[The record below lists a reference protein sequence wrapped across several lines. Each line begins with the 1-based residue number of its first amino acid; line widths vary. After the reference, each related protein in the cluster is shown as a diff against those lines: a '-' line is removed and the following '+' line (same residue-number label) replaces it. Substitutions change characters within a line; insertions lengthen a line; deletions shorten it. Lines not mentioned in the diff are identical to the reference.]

1 MQTKFS
7 RSLKR
12 NQEIFRDML
21 KLDTSDDIAMREF
34 TAIGLDCALFFVQG
48 MCGAQQISD
57 NVLRPM
63 QKSREEAYG
72 KAALDLAMKKLLE
85 AAEIK
90 AEKNISMAIEQ
101 MMQGQCLLLMDSVD
115 QAIIMDLRQY
125 VRRGIATPQT
135 ESVVVGPQEAFNEV
149 MRDNLTLLHRRLQSP
164 EFVTEI
170 LKVGTQMSTQ
180 VALCY
185 INGVCKQETVKEI
198 KRRIGGLAVDY
209 VLTSGSLEQLIE
221 DDPYAPLPQVA
232 ASERPD
238 RAVSFLLEGQAV
250 LLIDGSPRAIA
261 MPMGFW
267 HLFHAPDDTYMRWY
281 YGLFTRFIRMF
292 GSLVSLLLPAIF
304 VALVVF
310 HPTTIPMTL
319 LTSIMES
326 RSVVPLSLFGEAL
339 LMITIFNL
347 INEAGVRVPGVMG
360 SSLGLVSALI
370 LGTAAV
376 QAGLVSPL
384 LIIVVAL
391 SGLGSYALPDYSL
404 SFAFRLEQMLLL
416 IAGGIMG
423 LTGICLMGVLLL
435 CQIAGMESLG
445 QPYLAPSSP
454 QREHNPDLF
463 LRTPLFRQ
471 RLRGYLANPSNMKR
485 ATGRMRRFEEGDEN
499 KS

>member
-1 MQTKFS
+1 MPTKFS

-12 NQEIFRDML
+12 NLETLSDLLM
-21 KLDTSDDIAMREF
+21 LDTSDDITLREF
-34 TAIGLDCALFFVQG
+34 TALGLDCALFFVQG
-48 MCGAQQISD
+48 MCSGQQIAD

-63 QKSREEAYG
+63 MLSREEASG
-72 KAALDLAMKKLLE
+72 AEAMELATKKLIQV
-85 AAEIK
+85 AEITT
-90 AEKNISMAIEQ
+90 EKNIAMAVEQ
-101 MMQGQCLLLMDSVD
+101 LMQGQALLLLDTVD

-125 VRRGIATPQT
+125 VRRGITTPQT

-164 EFVTEI
+164 MFVTEI
-170 LKVGTQMSTQ
+170 LKVGTQISTQ

-185 INGVCKQETVKEI
+185 IDGTCKQETVEEI

-232 ASERPD
+232 ATERPD

-250 LLIDGSPRAIA
+250 LLLDGSPRAIA

-267 HLFHAPDDTYMRWY
+267 HLFHAPDDSYMRWY
-281 YGLFTRFIRMF
+281 YGMFTRFIRMF
-292 GSLVSLLLPAIF
+292 GALVSLLLPAVF

-310 HPTTIPMTL
+310 HPTSIPMTL

-347 INEAGVRVPGVMG
+347 INEAGVRVPGIMG

-391 SGLGSYALPDYSL
+391 SGLGSYALPNYSL
-404 SFAFRLEQMLLL
+404 SFAYRLEQMLLL

-423 LTGICLMGVLLL
+423 LTGVCLMGVLVI
-435 CQIAGMESLG
+435 CQIAGMESLN

-454 QREHNPDLF
+454 RRAHNPDLF

-471 RLRGYLANPSNMKR
+471 RLRGYLSNPSNMNR
-485 ATGRMRRFEEGDEN
+485 ATGRMRRFGEGGR
-499 KS
+499 KKQ